1 MQVSLQTLQATPEL
15 TALAVQSDYS
25 FVFADLGWGV
35 AAVMAAALVFMVV
48 RSVAL
53 RAVAVVKKLVEPH
66 VQRWQ
71 AEHSAQHVPEIPAA
85 EMAEVER
92 MQALWREMKAKR
104 ESRLRAKAESA
115 PELLGRIDADD
126 ETVSTVPLQFP
137 LSRSTEPAK
146 LAERRKT
153 LETIG
158 GQQE

>member
-1 MQVSLQTLQATPEL
+1 MQISLQTLQATPEL
-15 TALAVQSDYS
+15 AAPPVQSDYS
-25 FVFADLGWGV
+25 FLFADLGWIV
-35 AAVMAAALVFMVV
+35 AAIIAAALVFTVV

-53 RAVAVVKKLVEPH
+53 RGVAVVKKWVDQL

-71 AEHSAQHVPEIPAA
+71 AEHRAQHVPEIPAA

-104 ESRLRAKAESA
+104 ENRLKAKAEV
-115 PELLGRIDADD
+115 ELLGRVDADE

-137 LSRSTEPAK
+137 APGRSLEPLK

-153 LETIG
+153 FETVLG
-158 GQQE
+158 REE